1 MLRNLA
7 VALALLVPGLA
18 HAEFKKSAKVMQQ
31 QTLTIDVMLAKIQSV
46 YMSGLQR
53 CYDRALTKDPTLSG
67 KVTVVF
73 TINPY
78 GRVSG
83 SVSGIA
89 PTVDNC
95 LSSQVGT
102 WRFPSA
108 RDNRGVATEA
118 SFKINLLLRR

>member
-1 MLRNLA
+1 MLRNLVVA
-7 VALALLVPGLA
+7 VALLVPGLA
-18 HAEFKKSAKVMQQ
+18 TAERSPKVQ
-31 QTLTIDVMLAKIQSV
+31 QTLTIEGMLTKINNT

-53 CYDRALTKDPTLSG
+53 CYDRALTKDPTIAG

-73 TINPY
+73 TINPW

-89 PTVDNC
+89 PVVDNC

-102 WRFPSA
+102 WRFPSP
-108 RDNRGVATEA
+108 RDNKGALTEA